1 MIEDETSLNND
12 ERDDELKI
20 SKRLNYGIMK
30 KNGSVTPFIE
40 TKNFENYGDSTFH
53 LRYGTGEVEGNI
65 AKDKVCINGEFCF
78 GTMYFLAVNRANEI
92 EEDYFSGILGLAP
105 GSNPSI

>member
-1 MIEDETSLNND
+1 
-12 ERDDELKI
+12 
-20 SKRLNYGIMK
+20 MK
-30 KNGSVTPFIE
+30 KNGTVTPFID
-40 TKNFENYGDSTFH
+40 TKNFENYGDSTLH